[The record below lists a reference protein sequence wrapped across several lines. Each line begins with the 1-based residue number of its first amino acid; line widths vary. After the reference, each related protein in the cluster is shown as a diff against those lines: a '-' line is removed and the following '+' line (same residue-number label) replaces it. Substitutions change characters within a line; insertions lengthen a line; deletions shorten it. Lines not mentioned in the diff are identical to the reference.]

1 MALSDKIAVLQASS
15 CGLLQQ
21 CEDVGNPKKGILS
34 FDNSWHA
41 ALTVWQVI
49 MLYLNLQCLV
59 DECLVDDA
67 LDQLS
72 ARSVT
77 DIEASL
83 TLGHR
88 WHRATMGMSF
98 YTQCS
103 RQSQHCTLGRCCT
116 LS

>member
-49 MLYLNLQCLV
+49 MLYLQ
-59 DECLVDDA
+59 CLVDDA

-88 WHRATMGMSF
+88 LHLATMGMSF